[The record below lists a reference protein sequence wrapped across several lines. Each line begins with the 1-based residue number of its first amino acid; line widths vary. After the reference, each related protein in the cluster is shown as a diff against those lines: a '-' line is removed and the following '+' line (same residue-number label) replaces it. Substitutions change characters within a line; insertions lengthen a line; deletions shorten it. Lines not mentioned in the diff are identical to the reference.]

1 MDLAFST
8 ILSICDG
15 GVSAKESSLFDT
27 FREMPRNGVPE
38 IGVDFPL
45 APPPLSVAN
54 RFFGGRALDMGNAGC
69 AKHFPLGRV
78 VEARVKLKMSA
89 RWLHSPRRWRRVVPL
104 VVMDCGFSCH
114 LSIFCICQDIFS
126 TGLARKEEP
135 MSCETRSSRA

>member
-1 MDLAFST
+1 MASDTAKPAVMAVKYFPRRVLLVRSIFLPMEAEMDLAFST

-104 VVMDCGFSCH
+104 VVMV
-114 LSIFCICQDIFS
+114 
-126 TGLARKEEP
+126 
-135 MSCETRSSRA
+135 